1 MVPNDLY
8 DKMTLAPNSIM
19 VKTKYCDLFYYYYF
33 CSICGR
39 KSLEL
44 IGMAAAQGKFN
55 KTELRQMR
63 VLVPP
68 SSEQQNI
75 IKYIEQHIAPICQS
89 IEKTEHQ
96 ISLLQ
101 ELKQSIITEVVT
113 GKRKVC

>member
-1 MVPNDLY
+1 
-8 DKMTLAPNSIM
+8 
-19 VKTKYCDLFYYYYF
+19 
-33 CSICGR
+33 
-39 KSLEL
+39 
-44 IGMAAAQGKFN
+44 MAAAQGKFN

>member
-1 MVPNDLY
+1 M
-8 DKMTLAPNSIM
+8 
-19 VKTKYCDLFYYYYF
+19 FYYYFF

-63 VLVPP
+63 VPVPP
-68 SSEQQNI
+68 LSEQQAI
-75 IKYIEQHIAPICQS
+75 VTHIESETTKLDKQVA
-89 IEKTEHQ
+89 KANRQ

-101 ELKQSIITEVVT
+101 EMKQSIITEVVT